1 MRDRRSAVRIPLNM
15 LVQFRLNDLNEF
27 MRDWAANISGGG
39 MFIRTRTPH
48 ASGSMIYLQFN
59 LSDGSK
65 LIEGLGKV
73 VHVNPPDHA
82 VPGMGVEFV
91 NLDRE
96 SKRLIDQIIGERAKE
111 LGENETEVEEPA
123 P

>member
-1 MRDRRSAVRIPLNM
+1 MSERRQHLRVQLNM
-15 LVQFRLNDLNEF
+15 LVQFRLHDLAEF
-27 MRDWAANISGGG
+27 MREWASNISAGG
-39 MFIRTRTPH
+39 MFIGTREPH
-48 ASGSMIYLQFN
+48 PTGSMIYLQFG

-91 NLDRE
+91 NLDRG
-96 SKRLIDQIIGERAKE
+96 SKALIDQIIEERAKE
-111 LGENETEVEEPA
+111 LDESE
-123 P
+123 

>member
-1 MRDRRSAVRIPLNM
+1 MRERRAHTRVPLNM
-15 LVQFRLNDLNEF
+15 VVQFRLNDMAEF
-27 MRDWAANISGGG
+27 MREWAANISSGG

-48 ASGSMIYLQFN
+48 ASGSMIYLQFR

-96 SKRLIDQIIGERAKE
+96 SKKLIDAIIEERASE
-111 LGENETEVEEPA
+111 LGEAE
-123 P
+123 

>member
-1 MRDRRSAVRIPLNM
+1 MRDRRSSVRVPLNM
-15 LVQFRLNDLNEF
+15 LVQFRLNDINEF
-27 MRDWAANISGGG
+27 MREWASNISGGG

-48 ASGSMIYLQFN
+48 PSGSMIYLQFN

-91 NLDRE
+91 NLDRD
-96 SKRLIDQIIGERAKE
+96 SKRLIDQII
-111 LGENETEVEEPA
+111 
-123 P
+123 